1 MGRVADLQPS
11 TTVEG
16 RTSWQSLDKTLIHG
30 YECTPHTRQKI
41 SPVASVSSPKLW
53 NQKALWAVL
62 SRRRRCRHF
71 LRYRDGYILV
81 PLFITRI
88 MSNKLPPYALKINR
102 PRHLAR
108 IPPENLILTTARLDR
123 AKPSPRSLVQPSPGA
138 NEFPSNASP
147 TEVKASGDT

>member
-1 MGRVADLQPS
+1 
-11 TTVEG
+11 
-16 RTSWQSLDKTLIHG
+16 
-30 YECTPHTRQKI
+30 
-41 SPVASVSSPKLW
+41 
-53 NQKALWAVL
+53 
-62 SRRRRCRHF
+62 
-71 LRYRDGYILV
+71 
-81 PLFITRI
+81 

-147 TEVKASGDT
+147 TELISGTSLRRFRAVGIRRRWFLPSRQPELAFWPEGAVSGANGHWGRSLIGVGDYR